1 MMLSFTLVVI
11 TAGILTA
18 FVAGNNLSAAV
29 GMVIGGRIV
38 TKSTGLAIGIAG
50 FLAGLYLQGAD
61 LRTASEALLPHS
73 YNIIFYALL
82 ISSLIFAMASFV
94 RAPLSLIMALLGAAV
109 GLSLHYGHSID
120 IGFVRFTVLTWVI
133 APVVSIA
140 SAFALN
146 RALTRHEFKDSWR
159 TAVIFKVLLIIVSFF
174 TAFTLGANTLG
185 FIDEVSGSG
194 YLVLGSMTAGIIVGS
209 VFLSSGVIKRVGQEI
224 YLMRYTNAFSALF
237 VSSMIVEAA
246 TFFGIPV
253 SNTQTLT
260 SSVFGTG
267 ISYKFKAIYLRPFLM
282 IVITWAISP
291 VAGFVL
297 GWII

>member
-1 MMLSFTLVVI
+1 
-11 TAGILTA
+11 
-18 FVAGNNLSAAV
+18 
-29 GMVIGGRIV
+29 
-38 TKSTGLAIGIAG
+38 
-50 FLAGLYLQGAD
+50 
-61 LRTASEALLPHS
+61 
-73 YNIIFYALL
+73 
-82 ISSLIFAMASFV
+82 
-94 RAPLSLIMALLGAAV
+94 
-109 GLSLHYGHSID
+109 
-120 IGFVRFTVLTWVI
+120 
-133 APVVSIA
+133 
-140 SAFALN
+140 
-146 RALTRHEFKDSWR
+146 
-159 TAVIFKVLLIIVSFF
+159 
-174 TAFTLGANTLG
+174 
-185 FIDEVSGSG
+185 
-194 YLVLGSMTAGIIVGS
+194 MTAGIIVGS